1 MLGVDENLA
10 PGKQIKASK
19 KRKSVSFN
27 TVTYYEYAD
36 EAAAAASG
44 AGPSGS
50 NAPSSSAEAPP
61 PPPPAAAAAGP
72 ARPAAVADGSP
83 ARRGRPPA
91 KKARAFDDLD
101 DG

>member
-36 EAAAAASG
+36 EAA
-44 AGPSGS
+44 
-50 NAPSSSAEAPP
+50 SSAMRNIATRRAIAVDEARLMMWPGRKS
-61 PPPPAAAAAGP
+61 AAT
-72 ARPAAVADGSP
+72 
-83 ARRGRPPA
+83 
-91 KKARAFDDLD
+91 
-101 DG
+101 

>member
-36 EAAAAASG
+36 EAA
-44 AGPSGS
+44 
-50 NAPSSSAEAPP
+50 SSAMSNIATRR
-61 PPPPAAAAAGP
+61 AI
-72 ARPAAVADGSP
+72 AVAE
-83 ARRGRPPA
+83 AR
-91 KKARAFDDLD
+91 FQVNE
-101 DG
+101 